1 MVTAPSL
8 KDSTGLVCELPV
20 YDDLLAQDVQ
30 KQIQIS
36 PILKNKFN
44 FTNKLIKELRN

>member
-8 KDSTGLVCELPV
+8 KDSTGLVSELPV

-30 KQIQIS
+30 TQIHIS

-44 FTNKLIKELRN
+44 FTNKLIKELKN